1 MWLCFSGGAKFLLSS
16 HSKELSTSV
25 DCPDFWTFDEEKSA
39 AKVQPYLPDYFEPKA
54 GMPVRHKAPSLQR
67 VVEFVEVEHR
77 VDGFFPGGFL
87 CPRTHVSKAHTHTQ
101 GTQDIEV
108 RHPRDHLL

>member
-1 MWLCFSGGAKFLLSS
+1 MYECGFAFLAELNFFYLPIQ
-16 HSKELSTSV
+16 ELSTSV

-87 CPRTHVSKAHTHTQ
+87 CPRTHVSKAHTHT
-101 GTQDIEV
+101 
-108 RHPRDHLL
+108 PRAHRILR